1 MPWDS
6 RHASFPVG
14 DRAEREHRLSGGTW
28 VPAVDI
34 RESPASYVVV
44 AELAGLGPADFAVAA
59 TPATLT
65 LSGRRPARPI
75 AGSQYLRV
83 ERGQGEFSRTFTFPD
98 PLDTSRISADFRD
111 GLLTITIPRRVPDA
125 NRRIEIG

>member
-6 RHASFPVG
+6 RHATFPIG
-14 DRAEREHRLSGGTW
+14 DRAERERRLSGGTW

-34 RESPASYVVV
+34 RETPASYVVV
-44 AELAGLGPADFAVAA
+44 AELAGLGPGDFEVSA
-59 TPATLT
+59 TLTTLT
-65 LSGRRPARPI
+65 LSGRRPARPA

-83 ERGQGEFSRTFTFPD
+83 ERGQGEFSRTFSFPD
-98 PLDTSRISADFRD
+98 PLDAGRIAAEFRD
-111 GLLTITIPRRVPDA
+111 GLLSITIPRGLTDP